1 MDAMVKAFCDVS
13 SVMMREMLTMMDL
26 GALLA
31 DPVFY
36 GIGVP
41 GGDGK
46 PVVVI
51 PGLLGNDL
59 YLQPL
64 RRWLGCVGYS
74 PVRSTLAFNAGCLQ
88 RLREQV
94 GEEISRRTKNDS
106 APIALIGHSRGG
118 VLAWALASQLQEK
131 VSHLVLLGSPVA
143 TFRASVASGN
153 PYAPAGTV
161 GNLLMRISEELRE
174 FLDPGCKYP
183 SCGCAM
189 VNDVMSPL
197 SASTAILSIHGSQDL
212 VVEGM
217 AQVREGETVAVNTS
231 HVGLVYSPQVYRALG
246 RFLAGRA
253 V

>member
-1 MDAMVKAFCDVS
+1 MVNSLYDVS

-41 GGDGK
+41 AGDGK

-64 RRWLGCVGYS
+64 RRWLDTVGYL
-74 PVRSTLAFNAGCLQ
+74 PVRSTLKLNAGCLQ

-94 GEEISRRTKNDS
+94 REEIMRRTRGDS

-118 VLAWALASQLQEK
+118 VLAWALARELQEK

-143 TFRASVASGN
+143 TFRASVASGD
-153 PYAPAGTV
+153 PRAPARTV
-161 GNLLMRISEELRE
+161 GRMLMRISENLRDL
-174 FLDPGCKYP
+174 LDPGCKYP

-189 VNDVMSPL
+189 VNDVLSPL
-197 SASTAILSIHGSQDL
+197 GTGTAVLSIHGTHDL
-212 VVEGM
+212 VVEET
-217 AQVREGETVAVNTS
+217 AQVREGETLLVPTS
-231 HVGLVYSPQVYRALG
+231 HVGLVYNPQVYRTLG
-246 RFLAGRA
+246 RFLAARPS
-253 V
+253 

>member
-1 MDAMVKAFCDVS
+1 MMDAFCDVS

-46 PVVVI
+46 AVVVI

-94 GEEISRRTKNDS
+94 REEISRRPKVES
-106 APIALIGHSRGG
+106 PIALIGHSRGG
-118 VLAWALASQLQEK
+118 VLAWAIASELQEQ

-161 GNLLMRISEELRE
+161 GRMLMRISEELRE
-174 FLDPGCKYP
+174 LLDPGCKYP

-189 VNDVMSPL
+189 VNDVMRPL
-197 SASTAILSIHGSQDL
+197 SASTAILSIHGGQDL
-212 VVEGM
+212 VVEGT
-217 AQVREGETVAVNTS
+217 AQVPEGETVVVNTS
-231 HVGLVYSPQVYRALG
+231 HVGLVYNAEVYRALG

-253 V
+253 A

>member
-1 MDAMVKAFCDVS
+1 MVDAFCDVS

-41 GGDGK
+41 SGDGK

-94 GEEISRRTKNDS
+94 RGEISRRAKSDS
-106 APIALIGHSRGG
+106 PIALIGHSRGG
-118 VLAWALASQLQEK
+118 VLAWAIASELQEK

-143 TFRASVASGN
+143 TFRASVASGD

-161 GNLLMRISEELRE
+161 GRMLMRISEELRE
-174 FLDPGCKYP
+174 LLDPDCKYP

-189 VNDVMSPL
+189 VNDVMRPL
-197 SASTAILSIHGSQDL
+197 SASTAILSIHGRQDL

-217 AQVREGETVAVNTS
+217 AQTREGETVVVNTS
-231 HVGLVYSPQVYRALG
+231 HVGLVYNAQVYRAVG
-246 RFLAGRA
+246 RFLAGGSA
-253 V
+253 